1 MCKAILNHLFWV
13 LNLVGQNLCF
23 VGWSPTILLWPS
35 PSFEAIGGLM
45 LWSNPVCY
53 GDCFWIVVVFVH
65 VVPVMWLIWVS
76 KRPLRMLWDPYIC
89 KLFVLMCCRLNR
101 RISCS
106 PFLWPPL
113 RLDKFGLS
121 KTTFFK
127 GDPFSAPHVTLL
139 WSLVKVIGRAMSP
152 SL

>member
-13 LNLVGQNLCF
+13 LNLVGQNLRF
-23 VGWSPTILLWPS
+23 VGWSSTILLWPS

-45 LWSNPVCY
+45 LRSNPVCY

-106 PFLWPPL
+106 PFCGCLCAQTNLGFQRQPFS
-113 RLDKFGLS
+113 RD
-121 KTTFFK
+121 T
-127 GDPFSAPHVTLL
+127 PFSAPHMAFLR
-139 WSLVKVIGRAMSP
+139 SLVKVIGRSMSP
-152 SL
+152 SQ